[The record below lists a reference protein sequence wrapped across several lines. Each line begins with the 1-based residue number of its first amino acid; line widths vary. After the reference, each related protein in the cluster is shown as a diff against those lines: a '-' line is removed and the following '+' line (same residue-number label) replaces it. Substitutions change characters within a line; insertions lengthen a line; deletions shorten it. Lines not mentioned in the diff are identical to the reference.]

1 MTCPGPSLLCPATTA
16 PTRSFFL
23 DGCPGSPGLTRK
35 PGVQRTGLSLCV
47 PEEHW
52 AGRVKTQ
59 EAKPGEVLHVEK
71 KTGGSLRAFLLAVLV
86 PGV

>member
-1 MTCPGPSLLCPATTA
+1 M
-16 PTRSFFL
+16 
-23 DGCPGSPGLTRK
+23 
-35 PGVQRTGLSLCV
+35 CV

-71 KTGGSLRAFLLAVLV
+71 KTGGSLRAFLLASAGGWGLIRVPLQILGQSIKERSDVLMSSLREDLKLSK
-86 PGV
+86 